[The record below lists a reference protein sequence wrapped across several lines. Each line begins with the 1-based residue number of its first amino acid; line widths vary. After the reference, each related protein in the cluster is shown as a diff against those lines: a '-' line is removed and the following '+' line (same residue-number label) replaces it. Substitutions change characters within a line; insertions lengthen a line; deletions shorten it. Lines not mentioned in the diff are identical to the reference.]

1 MDLNA
6 IYAHL
11 DCDDLDDG
19 IRWFSA
25 LFGRAPDAR
34 PMEGLA
40 EWHHG
45 DATGFQLFLAPD
57 HAGHGTV
64 TLMVEDIAAERERLR
79 QAGIDVGNIEDA
91 SVGQILRL
99 DDPDDNLVVLVQ
111 PAA

>member
-1 MDLNA
+1 MDLTA

-11 DCDDLDDG
+11 DCSDLDDG

-25 LFGRAPDAR
+25 LFGRAPDDR
-34 PMEGLA
+34 PMKGLV

-45 DATGFQLFLAPD
+45 DVSGLQLFLAPD

-64 TLMVEDIAAERERLR
+64 TLMVTDLAAERERLR
-79 QAGIDVGNIEDA
+79 QAGFDVGNIEES

-111 PAA
+111 TAA